1 ISGEEEARLTCKGV
15 LHSLNMDNN
24 PFLIFDLGGGSTEF
38 VAGQIEANEVKSL
51 PLGTLILTQ
60 RYLSKDPPDEE
71 GLKALAHH
79 VDRVLKEGLPQPFHK
94 EGNRLLVGTGGT
106 VTTLAAME
114 EGISTEEISP
124 ERMNGVILRRDAL
137 EAFFE
142 RMVRVTTKERLGFQG
157 LDEGRADVI
166 PAGAMVVIRIMHL
179 FKAHRMT
186 VSLSDLLEGVLIDG
200 LASFIGC

>member
-1 ISGEEEARLTCKGV
+1 
-15 LHSLNMDNN
+15 MDNN

-38 VAGQIEANEVKSL
+38 VAGQIGTNEVKSL

-60 RYLSKDPPDEE
+60 RYLPKDPPDEE

-79 VDRVLKEGLPQPFHK
+79 VDRVLKEGLPQQFHK

-124 ERMNGVILRRDAL
+124 ERMNGVILRREAL
-137 EAFFE
+137 EALFE
-142 RMVRVTTKERLGFQG
+142 KMVRVTTKERLGFQG

-179 FKAHRMT
+179 FRAHRMT

-200 LASFIGC
+200 LASGILPLGEWEKIQRL